1 MFNKNK
7 GEKNMNNLTKE
18 EISLVITKLNMPLGV
33 PTAFQKYL
41 KPIKNPSEHT
51 KKMIEQAKSYQ
62 DRASASR
69 DACDKLIKILK
80 ERA

>member
-1 MFNKNK
+1 MKNK
-7 GEKNMNNLTKE
+7 KGERQMKNLSNE
-18 EISLVITKLNMPLGV
+18 EINLIINKLNLPMGV

-51 KKMIEQAKSYQ
+51 KQMIEQAQSYQ
-62 DRASASR
+62 DKANASR
-69 DACDKLIKILK
+69 EACDKLIKILQ